1 MDEIEKVLDS
11 ENTEAEDSGTEI
23 KVPENSVTEKKDTK
37 IKKIK
42 KTETV
47 DVDKDDEKSVTE
59 NIETENTETVNME
72 DENSLTEKKKVKNKK
87 IKKTE
92 TVEVEKEDENSVIEE
107 TEIVDTEDENTVTE
121 NIEIEKTETV
131 DTEDENSVT
140 EDKEV
145 EITETIEKES
155 ADSESE
161 TTSDIPKILSDDSKT
176 EKKDESPID
185 LNAIQIDESGELKW
199 YAVRIISGH
208 ENKVKLYLDNQIKS
222 ENYEDRIRHVL
233 IPLEK
238 VFEVK
243 NGKKKI
249 KYKNFLPGYIL
260 VEAKLDDKVRSF
272 ISQSP
277 SILNMVGS
285 KSIKGKRLDPIP
297 LRESEL
303 KRLRALLDEDAEGE
317 KIDFQLSAGDP
328 VKVISGPFNNFS
340 GNVFEINTEKMKVKV
355 MVSIFGRKTPIE
367 LEFTQVEKEK

>member
-11 ENTEAEDSGTEI
+11 ENIEAEDSGTEI
-23 KVPENSVTEKKDTK
+23 KVPENSVTEKKETRS
-37 IKKIK
+37 KKIK

-47 DVDKDDEKSVTE
+47 DVDKDDKKSVSD
-59 NIETENTETVNME
+59 NIETENTEPVNME
-72 DENSLTEKKKVKNKK
+72 DENSVTEKKEIKNKK

-92 TVEVEKEDENSVIEE
+92 TVDVDREVENSISENKETETVDKEDENS
-107 TEIVDTEDENTVTE
+107 TTKN
-121 NIEIEKTETV
+121 EIEKTEII
-131 DTEDENSVT
+131 N
-140 EDKEV
+140 EV
-145 EITETIEKES
+145 EEE
-155 ADSESE
+155 SESE
-161 TTSDIPKILSDDSKT
+161 TTPDIPEILTDDSKS
-176 EKKDESPID
+176 EKRDESD
-185 LNAIQIDESGELKW
+185 LNAIQIDETGELKW

-222 ENYEDRIRHVL
+222 ESYEDKIRNVL

-303 KRLRALLDEDAEGE
+303 KRLKALLDEDAEGE

>member
-11 ENTEAEDSGTEI
+11 EETKKNHSENEDEISEKTEILNTES
-23 KVPENSVTEKKDTK
+23 ENSEPEKNESELA
-37 IKKIK
+37 
-42 KTETV
+42 ET
-47 DVDKDDEKSVTE
+47 DSTGEESVE
-59 NIETENTETVNME
+59 SET
-72 DENSLTEKKKVKNKK
+72 
-87 IKKTE
+87 
-92 TVEVEKEDENSVIEE
+92 SVVEE
-107 TEIVDTEDENTVTE
+107 TEIGSSEPVNQEE
-121 NIEIEKTETV
+121 
-131 DTEDENSVT
+131 
-140 EDKEV
+140 
-145 EITETIEKES
+145 ETIEDDIAEDEAEEEETS
-155 ADSESE
+155 EEETSEEETMEVETTDDENIVESE
-161 TTSDIPKILSDDSKT
+161 VQSVESKT
-176 EKKDESPID
+176 DKKEISEKE
-185 LNAIQIDESGELKW
+185 LNAFQYDETGEFKW
-199 YAVRIISGH
+199 FAVRIISGH
-208 ENKVKLYLDNQIKS
+208 ENKVKLYLDNQIKIQ
-222 ENYEDRIRHVL
+222 NYEDKIRNVL

-243 NGKKKI
+243 SGKKKI

-303 KRLRALLDEDAEGE
+303 KRLKSLLDEDAEGE